1 MIVTVQVTKRDT
13 FSCVSPTQQLPR
25 STFCDTSSFVY
36 PAKEPC
42 WSNVHLPLCKKE
54 KKVVCLIPDSKK
66 CCQLMWFC
74 GLPAAEDRLYG
85 IEKRMK
91 WEKDEGMK
99 VPWRSCLRIW
109 GFYRRT
115 GHQPIKPSSAPSFLR
130 RLPTIQSSSLIRTHR
145 RLNVFHLLRPL
156 SSSFLSH
163 LQNFLNPRSL
173 SGSACLVFSL
183 SLSISPSFLP
193 FCPNTVPFKC

>member
-1 MIVTVQVTKRDT
+1 M
-13 FSCVSPTQQLPR
+13 
-25 STFCDTSSFVY
+25 
-36 PAKEPC
+36 
-42 WSNVHLPLCKKE
+42 
-54 KKVVCLIPDSKK
+54 CLIPDSKK

-163 LQNFLNPRSL
+163 LQNFLNPVPSL
-173 SGSACLVFSL
+173 VLLVLFSL
-183 SLSISPSFLP
+183 FLCLSLRHSFPSARTRCHSNANCKAQLR
-193 FCPNTVPFKC
+193 